1 MKSIF
6 RQLRISVIAAAGC
19 CILAGCHGQ
28 QQVRDVGH
36 LPRDVQNYLLV
47 TTYAMAEGGLLSRV
61 QDGALSRDQVLDMS
75 ISLKYGRLMVLN
87 NLMHPSHR
95 RRERARQAV
104 ELIIACTAQPDTLS
118 KDAPP
123 APHCIT
129 DPHALLKNASKI
141 KPPR

>member
-1 MKSIF
+1 M
-6 RQLRISVIAAAGC
+6 
-19 CILAGCHGQ
+19 
-28 QQVRDVGH
+28 RDVNH

-47 TTYAMAEGGLLSRV
+47 TTYAMAEGGLLSRI

-123 APHCIT
+123 APHCIA
-129 DPHALLKNASKI
+129 DPHTLLKNASKI